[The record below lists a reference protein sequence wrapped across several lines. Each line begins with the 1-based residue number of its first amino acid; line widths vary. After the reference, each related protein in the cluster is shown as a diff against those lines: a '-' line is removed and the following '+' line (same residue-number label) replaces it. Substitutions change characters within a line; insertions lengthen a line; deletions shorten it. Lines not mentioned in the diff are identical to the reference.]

1 MTAPAKPEVEM
12 VDLTVDGVAVSVPK
26 DTLIIRAAEQVGIQ
40 IPRFCDH
47 PGLDPVG
54 ACRQCL
60 VEVAMP
66 DREGNVKPMPKPQAS
81 CTMTVAPGMEVK
93 TQLTSPVADKA
104 QQGVMELLLVN
115 HPLDCPVCDKGG
127 ECPLQNQAMS
137 NGRASSRFEDIK
149 RTYPKPINISSQVL
163 LDRERCVLCAR
174 CTRFSDQVAGD
185 PFIALVERGA
195 LQQVGIYEE
204 QPFESYFSGNTVQIC
219 PVGALTG
226 AAYRFRARPFDLVST
241 PTTCEHCASGCA
253 IRTDHRR
260 GAVMRRMA
268 IADPAVND
276 EWNCDK
282 GRWAFTYASTGD
294 RFELP
299 LVRED
304 GELRVASWREALA
317 VAADGLRAASG
328 HGVLVGGRV
337 SMEDAYSYAKL
348 AREALGTQDID
359 FRARPHSAE
368 EARFLVEHVL
378 GTSPETGGV
387 TYEDLGSAANVVL
400 VGLEPEEESPIVF
413 LRLRHG
419 YRKAKT
425 AVYSVAPLTTRG
437 LSKLGGTLIPSA
449 PGTETEV
456 LQALAGEG
464 SAEQMGG
471 DAFAAARTALRE
483 PGAVIL
489 VGERLASVPGALTA
503 AADLASA
510 TGARLAWI
518 PRRAGERGALEAG
531 ALPQDGGRDTAGILA
546 AAAAGEI
553 GGLVV
558 GGVDIDDIGH
568 PDGVEALR
576 RSFVVSLE
584 IRPSSVTEHADVILP
599 VAPHAEAEGTFLDW
613 EGRERPF
620 AAALDTTAV
629 GDHRVLSMLAD
640 EMGVFLG
647 TRSVAEV
654 RAELAARPAR
664 AAATPS
670 SSAQGE
676 TVAVPQPG
684 PGQFVLA
691 TWRHLLDRGSLQD
704 GEPFLAGTAPTPK
717 ALLSPVSAEAIGVVP
732 GDLVTVTADGV
743 RVTAPAQIV
752 EMVDHVVW
760 LPTNSESCDLRS
772 LAAQPGAVVTVT
784 KGGAA

>member
-1 MTAPAKPEVEM
+1 M
-12 VDLTVDGVAVSVPK
+12 
-26 DTLIIRAAEQVGIQ
+26 
-40 IPRFCDH
+40 
-47 PGLDPVG
+47 
-54 ACRQCL
+54 
-60 VEVAMP
+60 
-66 DREGNVKPMPKPQAS
+66 
-81 CTMTVAPGMEVK
+81 
-93 TQLTSPVADKA
+93 
-104 QQGVMELLLVN
+104 
-115 HPLDCPVCDKGG
+115 
-127 ECPLQNQAMS
+127 
-137 NGRASSRFEDIK
+137 
-149 RTYPKPINISSQVL
+149 
-163 LDRERCVLCAR
+163 
-174 CTRFSDQVAGD
+174 
-185 PFIALVERGA
+185 
-195 LQQVGIYEE
+195 
-204 QPFESYFSGNTVQIC
+204 
-219 PVGALTG
+219 
-226 AAYRFRARPFDLVST
+226 
-241 PTTCEHCASGCA
+241 
-253 IRTDHRR
+253 
-260 GAVMRRMA
+260 
-268 IADPAVND
+268 
-276 EWNCDK
+276 
-282 GRWAFTYASTGD
+282 
-294 RFELP
+294 
-299 LVRED
+299 
-304 GELRVASWREALA
+304 
-317 VAADGLRAASG
+317 
-328 HGVLVGGRV
+328 
-337 SMEDAYSYAKL
+337 
-348 AREALGTQDID
+348 
-359 FRARPHSAE
+359 
-368 EARFLVEHVL
+368 
-378 GTSPETGGV
+378 
-387 TYEDLGSAANVVL
+387 
-400 VGLEPEEESPIVF
+400 
-413 LRLRHG
+413 
-419 YRKAKT
+419 
-425 AVYSVAPLTTRG
+425 
-437 LSKLGGTLIPSA
+437 
-449 PGTETEV
+449 
-456 LQALAGEG
+456 
-464 SAEQMGG
+464 
-471 DAFAAARTALRE
+471 
-483 PGAVIL
+483 IL

-531 ALPQDGGRDTAGILA
+531 ALPQEGGRDTAGILA

-670 SSAQGE
+670 SSAKGE

-752 EMVDHVVW
+752 EMVDLSLIHISE
-760 LPTNSESCDLRS
+760 PTRRS
-772 LAAQPGAVVTVT
+772 
-784 KGGAA
+784 